1 MQGDVSK
8 KKLSKSIDILFLERF
23 LNINNSLKLN
33 NLYDA
38 RERKIINY

>member
-8 KKLSKSIDILFLERF
+8 KMLSKSIDILFLERF
-23 LNINNSLKLN
+23 LNINNSLKFN

-38 RERKIINY
+38 RERKIIK